1 MVETAYSDIRFD
13 RFLCAPLFE
22 QDGMTVSVLSAL
34 ARLDLDP
41 WVEAARLAELAKYQA
56 VNSLAATIWKGNS
69 DRWSAVEASL
79 QAERLIDLLP
89 ARRDPAGISTVASD
103 LSDHC
108 AIWLAY
114 GIALAMIALSTGNMQ
129 QTATASVGAQV
140 ATATLQG
147 GEVAPPTPHTSVDWM
162 RGP

>member
-1 MVETAYSDIRFD
+1 MVETAYSDTRFD

-41 WVEAARLAELAKYQA
+41 WAEAARLAELAKYQA

-69 DRWSAVEASL
+69 DRWSAMEASL
-79 QAERLIDLLP
+79 EAERLIGLLP
-89 ARRDPAGISTVASD
+89 VQREPAGISIVASD

-114 GIALAMIALSTGNMQ
+114 GVALAMIALSSGNPQ
-129 QTATASVGAQV
+129 QTAATPVGDQF
-140 ATATLQG
+140 ATATLHD
-147 GEVAPPTPHTSVDWM
+147 GEAAPLTSHTNLDWL